1 MHREGFGMVL
11 AVDVGN
17 TNIVLGGYEDDR
29 LLFSVR
35 LATETKLEADQY
47 ALQLRGML
55 ELYGARAADVTDV
68 MLSSVV
74 PPLTDTLT
82 HALRIVCGV
91 DAVVLTQALPTG
103 IRVDIER
110 PEELGADLVAGAAGA
125 KALYRLPAVV
135 IDMGTATKLTAVLAD
150 GTVPGVSILPGVFL
164 SLNALTNGAS
174 QLSGIA
180 LQPPTRAIGRN
191 TAQSMQSGVVL
202 GTASMLDG
210 MLDRFEAEMGRI
222 ETVVATGGAASF
234 IVPYCRREIVLAP
247 DLLLDGLYAVY
258 KNIKKQQ

>member
-1 MHREGFGMVL
+1 MIL
-11 AVDVGN
+11 AVDIGN
-17 TNIVLGGYEDDR
+17 TNIVLGGYEDESLR
-29 LLFSVR
+29 FSAR
-35 LATETKLEADQY
+35 LATETRLEADQY
-47 ALQLRGML
+47 ALQLSGVLR
-55 ELYGARAADVTDV
+55 LYGVESAAVTGAIV
-68 MLSSVV
+68 SSVV
-74 PPLTDTLT
+74 PPLTGTLT
-82 HALRIVCGV
+82 RALRIVCGV
-91 DAVVLTQALPTG
+91 EAVVFSQELPTG
-103 IRVDIER
+103 IRADIDR

-135 IDMGTATKLTAVLAD
+135 IDMGTATKLTAVLED

-164 SLNALTNGAS
+164 SLNALTSGAS

-222 ETVVATGGAASF
+222 ATVVATGGAAGF
-234 IVPYCRREIVLAP
+234 IVPHCRRKIILAP

-258 KNIKKQQ
+258 QNIQKQQNG

>member
-1 MHREGFGMVL
+1 MIL

-17 TNIVLGGYEDDR
+17 TNIVLGGYEGGSLR
-29 LLFSVR
+29 FSAR
-35 LATETKLEADQY
+35 LATETQLEADQY
-47 ALQLRGML
+47 ALQMRGIL
-55 ELYGARAADVTDV
+55 SLYGVSAPCVTDAII
-68 MLSSVV
+68 SSVV
-74 PPLTDTLT
+74 PPLTGTLVR
-82 HALRIVCGV
+82 ALRIVAGV

-103 IRVDIER
+103 VRVDIER
-110 PEELGADLVAGAAGA
+110 PEELGADLVAGAAAA
-125 KALYRLPAVV
+125 KALYELPAVV

-164 SLNALTNGAS
+164 SLNALTSGAS

-180 LQPPTRAIGRN
+180 LQPPKRAIGRN

-222 ETVVATGGAASF
+222 ATVVATGGAAGF
-234 IVPYCRREIVLAP
+234 IVPHCRRKIILAP

-258 KNIKKQQ
+258 QNIQKQQNG